1 MFVNFK
7 WESANGAI
15 FNFQLG
21 DGIRVCKPLQARFKN
36 FRNNFQFCFE
46 AYLNRWI
53 EDLFALHFFTC
64 CATVFA
70 DKLTLNKT
78 CLYSEFDPGIVVP
91 SAILLRLAFQN
102 QEISLEV
109 VAQLCLKVFVE
120 LIRIKLNL

>member
-53 EDLFALHFFTC
+53 EDFFLHCNF
-64 CATVFA
+64 
-70 DKLTLNKT
+70 LL
-78 CLYSEFDPGIVVP
+78 VVLQLL
-91 SAILLRLAFQN
+91 AI
-102 QEISLEV
+102 S
-109 VAQLCLKVFVE
+109 
-120 LIRIKLNL
+120 